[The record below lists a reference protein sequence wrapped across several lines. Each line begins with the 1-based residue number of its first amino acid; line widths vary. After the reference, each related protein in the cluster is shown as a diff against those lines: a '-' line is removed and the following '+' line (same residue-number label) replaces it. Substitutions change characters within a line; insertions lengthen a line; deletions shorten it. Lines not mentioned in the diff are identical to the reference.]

1 MIKEENG
8 KTRVYKLAV
17 CALMCAMICVLSVLA
32 FPVFAIPI
40 TFSVFA
46 VLLVGALLTPKYAL
60 FCTLGY
66 ILLGA
71 VGLPV
76 FSGFNG
82 GLGVLFGPTGGYIMA
97 YPFMALAVSIT
108 VKLFKKRSVLSLTV
122 GMLAALVFC
131 YLFGTVWFSHFKE
144 MSFVNS
150 LLVCVVPYVVF
161 DLIKLALAV
170 LAVMRTMKT
179 PIKDKLI

>member
-1 MIKEENG
+1 MAERTQG
-8 KTRVYKLAV
+8 KTKLYKLAV
-17 CALMCAMICVLSVLA
+17 TALFCALICVLSVLS

-46 VLLVGALLTPKYAL
+46 VLITGGLLSPKYAL
-60 FCTLGY
+60 FSVLGY

-71 VGLPV
+71 IGLPV
-76 FSGFNG
+76 FAGFNA
-82 GLGVLFGPTGGYIMA
+82 GLGVLFGPTGGYIIA
-97 YPFMALAVSIT
+97 YPFMALAVSVT
-108 VKLFKKRSVLSLTV
+108 VKLFKKRSVLSLSI
-122 GMLAALVFC
+122 GMLAALVFL
-131 YLFGTVWFSHFKE
+131 YLFGTLWFSRYKE

-150 LLVCVVPYVVF
+150 LLVCVVPFLPF

-170 LAVMRTMKT
+170 LAVRRTEKT